1 VSDVLI
7 GIVLALV
14 IDERRNKEGQMK
26 KQILV
31 ALKNQDRL
39 DQMVPYIEEI
49 AQPGMEVI
57 FLIRFSANGVNGSW
71 DKSLSLEEVEFAG
84 DLQQSKSMNRKISD
98 TYPLE
103 KQRLLA
109 EQKVFLAL
117 EALIRRNVKIDVDV
131 YTGSLSRVVNS
142 YTRKGNVHFI
152 MKRAGGTPGI
162 LELLRRTFS
171 IYGWFEQPNMSPVL
185 LLRPDHAV

>member
-1 VSDVLI
+1 
-7 GIVLALV
+7 LV

-57 FLIRFSANGVNGSW
+57 FLIRFSPNGASKRSW
-71 DKSLSLEEVEFAG
+71 DKSLPLDSLEEVEFTG
-84 DLQQSKSMNRKISD
+84 DLQQSRLMNRKIGHTCS
-98 TYPLE
+98 LE

-117 EALIRRNVKIDVDV
+117 EALLRRNVKIGVDV
-131 YTGSLSRVVNS
+131 YTGSLSRVVNG

-152 MKRAGGTPGI
+152 MKRAAAASGM
-162 LELLRRTFS
+162 LEFLRRTFS
-171 IYGWFEQPNMSPVL
+171 IYGWFEQPSFSPVL

>member
-1 VSDVLI
+1 
-7 GIVLALV
+7 
-14 IDERRNKEGQMK
+14 MK

-57 FLIRFSANGVNGSW
+57 FLIRFAPSGSLKGPW
-71 DKSLSLEEVEFAG
+71 NKSLALDSPEEVEFAG
-84 DLQQSKSMNRKISD
+84 DLQPSRLTNRKTGDVGSV
-98 TYPLE
+98 E

-117 EALIRRNVKIDVDV
+117 EALLKKNVKIGVDV
-131 YTGSLSRVVNS
+131 YTGSLSRVVNG

-171 IYGWFEQPNMSPVL
+171 IYGWFDESNLSPVL